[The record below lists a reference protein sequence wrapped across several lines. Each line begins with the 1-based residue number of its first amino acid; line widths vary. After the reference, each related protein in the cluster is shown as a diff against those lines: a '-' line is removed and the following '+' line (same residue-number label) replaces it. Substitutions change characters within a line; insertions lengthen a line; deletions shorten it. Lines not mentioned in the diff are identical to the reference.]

1 MYNSKYLHHWF
12 DDELE
17 SQEFLKSIR
26 DIVNLNG
33 KMTLSDLKHICK
45 KDDEIT
51 PEDHCYIWTLELAN
65 SITATALYGS
75 HLNGRIIV
83 NLPQP
88 ILDTLV
94 DASTSNNTR
103 TKQVERDVSE
113 AKNHG
118 WDWRT
123 VHALEE
129 ISLTLAMMYD
139 KMQK

>member
-1 MYNSKYLHHWF
+1 MYDKKYLHHWF
-12 DDELE
+12 GNELE
-17 SQEFLKSIR
+17 SQEFLKNIR

-65 SITATALYGS
+65 SITATALHGN
-75 HLNGRIIV
+75 HINGRIIV

-94 DASTSNNTR
+94 DMSTSKKTR
-103 TKQVERDVSE
+103 TEQVEKALSGKGSSDYRI
-113 AKNHG
+113 AC
-118 WDWRT
+118 
-123 VHALEE
+123 ALEE
-129 ISLTLAMMYD
+129 IAMTLAMMYD
-139 KMQK
+139 KM